1 MAWIESNQ
9 ELARHPK
16 VIKAARKLGTSIPTV
31 VGHLHFLWWWC
42 LEYANDGDL
51 SKFDALDIAVA
62 AGWEGDAGD
71 FVTALVDCGP
81 GDSMG
86 FLEKTEL
93 GLAIHDWM
101 DYAGRLIEKR
111 QANTKRMQSARAK
124 RVRSTDEIRAT
135 HLRNTDETCATHV
148 HNTEETCASHVHN
161 TDEIRAT
168 HVQGLPYPT
177 VPNPTVPYITVPN
190 LNIVVDVNPREGEL
204 ESETSETDQEQEQ
217 EQELEQEQEPEPVDL
232 KLVVK
237 RPPSN
242 SRSIGS
248 KAVDWA
254 EKNWGRMIPK
264 GDADSILAWC
274 DEFSTSG
281 SEDPDAV
288 VIEALKCCLD
298 ADARNVKYLR
308 AVLIDWRESGIL
320 SVDQFK
326 AREVERLSQKKR
338 KRNKDPVGKPQSVKT
353 ESRKYEKFYL

>member
-16 VIKAARKLGTSIPTV
+16 AIKAARKLGISVPAV

-51 SKFDALDIAVA
+51 SKFDVPDIAFA
-62 AGWEGDAGD
+62 AGWEGNAGD

-86 FLEKTEL
+86 FLEQTDL

-111 QANTKRMQSARAK
+111 QANTKRMKSARAK
-124 RVRSTDEIRAT
+124 KAHSTC
-135 HLRNTDETCATHV
+135 ETREA
-148 HNTEETCASHVHN
+148 N
-161 TDEIRAT
+161 
-168 HVQGLPYPT
+168 VQGLPYPT

-190 LNIVVDVNPREGEL
+190 RNIVDDVNPREGEL
-204 ESETSETDQEQEQ
+204 DSETSETM
-217 EQELEQEQEPEPVDL
+217 QELEPVDL
-232 KLVVK
+232 KLVVN
-237 RPPSN
+237 RFPDNP
-242 SRSIGS
+242 RSIGTQ
-248 KAVDWA
+248 AVNWA

-264 GDADSILAWC
+264 GDADSIIAWC

-281 SEDPDAV
+281 SENPDAV
-288 VIEALKCCLD
+288 VIEALKYCLD

-308 AVLIDWRESGIL
+308 AVLTDWRESGIL
-320 SVDQFK
+320 SVDQVK
-326 AREVERLSQKKR
+326 AREAEHLNQKKR
-338 KRNKDPVGKPQSVKT
+338 KRNKDPVGKSQSVRT
-353 ESRKYEKFYL
+353 DWSKYDKFYL

>member
-1 MAWIESNQ
+1 VAFKVAWIESNQ

-16 VIKAARKLGTSIPTV
+16 AIKAARKLGISVPTV

-71 FVTALVDCGP
+71 FVTALVECGP

-86 FLEKTEL
+86 FIEQTDR

-124 RVRSTDEIRAT
+124 QKHA
-135 HLRNTDETCATHV
+135 RNTGAT
-148 HNTEETCASHVHN
+148 
-161 TDEIRAT
+161 RAT
-168 HVQGLPYPT
+168 HVQGLQYPT

-190 LNIVVDVNPREGEL
+190 HNIIDDVIPCEGEL
-204 ESETSETDQEQEQ
+204 DSEKTIETMT
-217 EQELEQEQEPEPVDL
+217 EPEPVDL

-237 RPPSN
+237 KLPCN
-242 SRSIGS
+242 SRPIGTR
-248 KAVDWA
+248 AVEWA

-274 DEFSTSG
+274 DEFSTNG

-288 VIEALKCCLD
+288 VIEGLKYCLD
-298 ADARNVKYLR
+298 ADARNVNYLR
-308 AVLIDWRESGIL
+308 AVLTDWRESGIL
-320 SVDQFK
+320 SVDQVK
-326 AREVERLSQKKR
+326 VREAEHLKQKKS
-338 KRNKDPVGKPQSVKT
+338 KRNKDPGDKSQSVKT
-353 ESRKYEKFYL
+353 DSSKYEKFYL

>member
-1 MAWIESNQ
+1 VAWIESNQ
-9 ELARHPK
+9 ELASHPK
-16 VIKAARKLGTSIPTV
+16 AIKAARKLGISVPAV

-42 LEYANDGDL
+42 LKYAQDGDL
-51 SKFDALDIAVA
+51 TRFDASDIAVA
-62 AGWEGDAGD
+62 AGWEGDTGD

-86 FLEKTEL
+86 FLEQTDL

-124 RVRSTDEIRAT
+124 KVRSTG
-135 HLRNTDETCATHV
+135 ET
-148 HNTEETCASHVHN
+148 
-161 TDEIRAT
+161 RAT
-168 HVQGLPYPT
+168 HVQGLQYPT

-190 LNIVVDVNPREGEL
+190 LNIIDDVIPREGEL
-204 ESETSETDQEQEQ
+204 DAETCETDQE
-217 EQELEQEQEPEPVDL
+217 LEQQPVDL

-237 RPPSN
+237 RPPCN
-242 SRSIGS
+242 SRSIGAR
-248 KAVDWA
+248 AVDWA

-298 ADARNVKYLR
+298 ADVRNVKYLR
-308 AVLIDWRESGIL
+308 AVLTDWRESGIL
-320 SVDQFK
+320 SVDQVK
-326 AREVERLSQKKR
+326 AREAEHLNQKKH
-338 KRNKDPVGKPQSVKT
+338 KRNKDPVGKPQSAKT

>member
-9 ELARHPK
+9 TLARHPK
-16 VIKAARKLGTSIPTV
+16 AIKAARNLGISVPTV

-71 FVTALVDCGP
+71 FVTALVECGP

-86 FLEKTEL
+86 FLEQTDL

-124 RVRSTDEIRAT
+124 HV
-135 HLRNTDETCATHV
+135 RNTGETC
-148 HNTEETCASHVHN
+148 
-161 TDEIRAT
+161 AT

-177 VPNPTVPYITVPN
+177 VPNPTVPNPTLPYITVPN
-190 LNIVVDVNPREGEL
+190 HNIIDDVIPREGEL
-204 ESETSETDQEQEQ
+204 ESETSEMMT
-217 EQELEQEQEPEPVDL
+217 ELEPVDL

-237 RPPSN
+237 KSPCN
-242 SRSIGS
+242 SRSIGAQ
-248 KAVDWA
+248 AVDWA

-264 GDADSILAWC
+264 GDADSIIAWC

-281 SEDPDAV
+281 SGDPDAV
-288 VIEALKCCLD
+288 VIEGLKCCLD
-298 ADARNVKYLR
+298 ADVRNVKYLR
-308 AVLIDWRESGIL
+308 AVLTDWRGSGIL
-320 SVDQFK
+320 SVDQVK
-326 AREVERLSQKKR
+326 AREAEHLNQKKR
-338 KRNKDPVGKPQSVKT
+338 KRNKDPGDKPQSVKM
-353 ESRKYEKFYL
+353 ESSKYENFYL